1 MSAGSYPLG
10 GDNNTINIG
19 GFNPS
24 GGEYSV
30 ASIAS
35 LRMIVDM
42 GDVSTGRIII
52 PMGQSGQPQHRHY
65 KDMIQRWRGIEYIP
79 LYFDKKDV
87 VANQKE
93 LLILKP

>member
-1 MSAGSYPLG
+1 MNAGSYPLG

-24 GGEYSV
+24 DGEYNV
-30 ASIAS
+30 ESIAS
-35 LRMIVDM
+35 LRMVVDM
-42 GDVSTGRIII
+42 KDAPKGEIII
-52 PMGQSGQPQHRHY
+52 PMGQSGQPQQQHY
-65 KDMIQRWRGIEYIP
+65 KDMIEKWRGMEYVP
-79 LYFDKKDV
+79 MYSAKEDV